1 MKEKK
6 QSKPKLTI
14 VGFKDDKDILWK
26 KMKCIC
32 AQAPNDVEH
41 RFPILPCK
49 FCKYTASE
57 KSVPREPFSVMS
69 QKFDS
74 KGKRS
79 GEPFKVLVTKIII
92 DRGSHDEI
100 RGWFFEH

>member
-1 MKEKK
+1 
-6 QSKPKLTI
+6 
-14 VGFKDDKDILWK
+14 
-26 KMKCIC
+26 
-32 AQAPNDVEH
+32 
-41 RFPILPCK
+41 
-49 FCKYTASE
+49 
-57 KSVPREPFSVMS
+57 MS